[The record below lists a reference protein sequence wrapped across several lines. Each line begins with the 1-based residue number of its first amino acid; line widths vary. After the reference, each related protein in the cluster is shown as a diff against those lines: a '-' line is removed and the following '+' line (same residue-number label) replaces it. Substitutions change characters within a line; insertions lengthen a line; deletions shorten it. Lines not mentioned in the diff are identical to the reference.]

1 MIKAYPTQR
10 HDYDSDEDERLRLEG
25 ALEVAPRGALIV
37 SGVAV
42 AILMFCWFAIYLFV
56 FLPRGTIG

>member
-1 MIKAYPTQR
+1 MNDAYPTQR
-10 HDYDSDEDERLRLEG
+10 HDYDSDEDERLRLEE
-25 ALEVAPRGALIV
+25 ALEIAPRSALIV

-42 AILMFCWFAIYLFV
+42 GLLMFCWFAIYLFV

>member
-1 MIKAYPTQR
+1 MSKAYPTHR
-10 HDYDSDEDERLRLEG
+10 HDYDSDEDERLRLQQ
-25 ALEVAPRGALIV
+25 ALEAAPRGALIV

-42 AILMFCWFAIYLFV
+42 TLLMFCWFAIYLFV

>member
-1 MIKAYPTQR
+1 MSKAYPTQR

>member
-1 MIKAYPTQR
+1 MSKAYPTQR
-10 HDYDSDEDERLRLEG
+10 HDYDSDEDERLRLEQ

-42 AILMFCWFAIYLFV
+42 ALLMFCWFSIYLFV

>member
-1 MIKAYPTQR
+1 MSKAYPTQR
-10 HDYDSDEDERLRLEG
+10 HDYDSDEDERLRLEK

-42 AILMFCWFAIYLFV
+42 PLLMFCRFAVYLFV